1 MGVRRYPMSSIPEHD
16 TVPRSAD
23 TVLQSSIV
31 RPVQF
36 LGFWTAVV
44 SPFVLAGLVV
54 TGLATQHPNAMAGLL
69 AASVTGIVLGNTY
82 NR

>member
-1 MGVRRYPMSSIPEHD
+1 MSSISEYDGLSHPAN
-16 TVPRSAD
+16 S
-23 TVLQSSIV
+23 VLRTSVV

-44 SPFVLAGLVV
+44 LPFLLAGLVV
-54 TGLATQHPNAMAGLL
+54 TGLATQYPHVVAGLL
-69 AASVTGIVLGNTY
+69 AVNVTGIVLGNGH

>member
-1 MGVRRYPMSSIPEHD
+1 MSSISEYDSLLRP
-16 TVPRSAD
+16 AD
-23 TVLQSSIV
+23 SLLRTSIV
-31 RPVQF
+31 RPAQF

-54 TGLATQHPNAMAGLL
+54 TGLATQHPHVMAGVL
-69 AASVTGIVLGNTY
+69 AASVSGIVLGNRY